1 MENKWLN
8 EAFKGE
14 MPNGVQGKVGWQSPS
29 NIALVKYWGKR
40 GKQLPQNPSISF
52 TLSECRSETF
62 VNFEKADRFGFQ
74 FFFEGKETP
83 AFGAKIEK
91 FLLENQVFFP
101 FINQLRLKVESH
113 NTFPHSSGI
122 ASSASSM
129 SAFVMCLMEIE
140 SLLVGP
146 STGSGT
152 LTKAS
157 YFSRLA
163 SGSAS
168 RSVFPKMAL
177 WGATDC
183 YKGSSDEY
191 AVSLENDIHPVF
203 KTFIADKKVSKWIN
217 REYEKMM
224 SFNGQLKTKSVDEE
238 YEKKDKKEEGEE
250 LTMTDVAAA
259 LIVRHGVDAHY
270 VMYEMDLW
278 EIQPYLNAADI
289 QRKSDLIT
297 QRFWTYLTLSP
308 NINTKKVKSPEEL
321 VPFDWE
327 KKENKVRKDLEE
339 NGAAAFA
346 FLSGNNNKEEKE

>member
-1 MENKWLN
+1 MDFDKYNFRLSVKACCLYEQLTGKNF
-8 EAFKGE
+8 FKMGTE
-14 MPNGVQGKVGWQSPS
+14 EDLFELLYCCVVTSNGS
-29 NIALVKYWGKR
+29 LMM
-40 GKQLPQNPSISF
+40 
-52 TLSECRSETF
+52 TL
-62 VNFEKADRFGFQ
+62 
-74 FFFEGKETP
+74 
-83 AFGAKIEK
+83 
-91 FLLENQVFFP
+91 
-101 FINQLRLKVESH
+101 
-113 NTFPHSSGI
+113 
-122 ASSASSM
+122 
-129 SAFVMCLMEIE
+129 
-140 SLLVGP
+140 
-146 STGSGT
+146 
-152 LTKAS
+152 
-157 YFSRLA
+157 
-163 SGSAS
+163 
-168 RSVFPKMAL
+168 
-177 WGATDC
+177 
-183 YKGSSDEY
+183 
-191 AVSLENDIHPVF
+191 PVF

-327 KKENKVRKDLEE
+327 KKENKAQKDLEE